1 MQTMEQIAEALG
13 VDQTML
19 RCKSFGEGND
29 NERMIKI
36 RREFVGKAFAAGHE
50 AEEIMQFIQRTPVM
64 LQHALRMYCVD
75 RFGTMYE
82 MSLWDIAKL
91 LRRAA

>member
-13 VDQTML
+13 TEQTAL
-19 RCKSFGEGND
+19 RCMSFGEGNA
-29 NERMIKI
+29 NEQMIRL
-36 RREFVGKAFAAGHE
+36 RREFVGRAFAAGHE

-64 LQHALRMYCVD
+64 LQHALRMYCVE
-75 RFGTMYE
+75 RLRTAYE
-82 MSLWDIAKL
+82 LSLRDIADL